1 MSAFEF
7 RKFCAHVSSTLAVN
21 FSMASCENRFD
32 DSLKSNS
39 QRRSAILIRDFM
51 FVLVAI
57 LNSIGMM
64 GCAQDS
70 SDYSES
76 SAISSID
83 ELRRLALKVASE
95 PFTESPELPEAWSA
109 LSYDEF
115 RKVVFDPN
123 KAIWR
128 KDDASF
134 FLEAFHRG
142 FVHRD
147 RVMLHSIENGL
158 VKPIPF
164 DAALFDY
171 RGELSGKALTSDFGF
186 AGYRV
191 VGKFPGKADWQEML
205 TLLGASYFR
214 ARTATG
220 VYGASARGLAIDV
233 GLNKAEEFPVF
244 RSYWV
249 EKPANG
255 ATKVSFFAL
264 MDSLS
269 VVGAY
274 QFVFAPGTD
283 RTVLD
288 VNATLYFRRLP
299 ERVGVAPLTSMWM
312 WGDGLAGPKE
322 DSRPEVHDSDALLIH
337 SRALDQ
343 SDQWTCRSLM
353 RQNYPSIVQIPQTE
367 LIGFGLAQRDTERDH
382 FNDNEAKYHLRPS
395 LWVEPT
401 TNWGEGAIQL
411 LELPAEHEGIDNIAV
426 WWTPKQLVPLLTAV
440 PISYRVTFASGDP
453 TDHSLLKVVAHRIQ
467 RPSGKNKPFEI
478 GLDFALIG
486 KIVDVQDRSKVKAV
500 VSGVRCDIEQS
511 KSERNEDGSWTTTL
525 NVLPTTV
532 ADPFELKVQLLNDGR
547 PMSEAWSYLCP
558 IQPPPVVLPPW
569 RQKP

>member
-1 MSAFEF
+1 M
-7 RKFCAHVSSTLAVN
+7 N
-21 FSMASCENRFD
+21 YSMASRENRFD
-32 DSLKSNS
+32 DSLMSNS
-39 QRRSAILIRDFM
+39 QRRSTILIRDFL

-64 GCAQDS
+64 VCAQDS
-70 SDYSES
+70 SAYSDS
-76 SAISSID
+76 SAIKSIN
-83 ELRRLALKVASE
+83 ELQQLALKVAAE
-95 PFTESPELPEAWSA
+95 AFVESPELPKAWSE
-109 LSYDEF
+109 LTYDEF

-128 KDDASF
+128 KEGAPF

-164 DAALFDY
+164 DTALFDY
-171 RGELSGKALTSDFGF
+171 RGVLSGKDLKSNFGF

-191 VGKFPGKADWQEML
+191 VGKFPGKSDWQEML

-214 ARTATG
+214 ARTDTG

-233 GLNKAEEFPVF
+233 GLSRAEEFPVF

-249 EKPANG
+249 EKPADG
-255 ATKVSFFAL
+255 STKVSFFAL
-264 MDSLS
+264 MDSPS

-274 QFVFAPGTD
+274 QFIFAPGTD
-283 RTVLD
+283 RTVVD
-288 VNATLYFRRLP
+288 VNATLYFRRIP

-322 DSRPEVHDSDALLIH
+322 DSRPEVHDSDSLLIH
-337 SRALDQ
+337 SRAPDQ
-343 SDQWTCRSLM
+343 SDRWTCRSLM
-353 RQNYPSIVQIPQTE
+353 RQNYPSIVQLSQTD
-367 LIGFGLAQRDTERDH
+367 LVGFGLVQRDTLQDH
-382 FNDNEAKYHLRPS
+382 YKDNEAKYHLRPS

-401 TNWGEGAIQL
+401 TNWGEGAIHL

-426 WWTPKQLVPLLTAV
+426 WWTPKQPIALLTAV
-440 PISYRVTFASGDP
+440 PLSYRVTFASGDP

-467 RPSGKNKPFEI
+467 RPSGDNKVFEI

-500 VSGVRCDIEQS
+500 VSGVRCDIEHS
-511 KSERNEDGSWTTTL
+511 KSQRNEDGSWTTTL
-525 NVLPTTV
+525 RVLPTTV
-532 ADPFELKVQLLNDGR
+532 ADPFELNVQLFNDGR
-547 PMSEAWSYLCP
+547 PMSEAWGYLCP